1 MLNTTIGRR
10 GVSRPAGKSCAAA
23 LALMSLAASALMPA
37 MAQTVGAAPQEAT
50 APPPKTVD
58 LSTVPKVG
66 ATTGTVVKQML
77 RPQNGLSDS
86 EYWALKERVARHPP
100 ANAPAGKMSPP
111 PALIGGHDGSSV
123 QR

>member
-1 MLNTTIGRR
+1 MLKTTIGRR

-50 APPPKTVD
+50 APPPKTID
-58 LSTVPKVG
+58 LSTAPKIG
-66 ATTGTVVKQML
+66 ATAGTLVKQGL

-86 EYWALKERVARHPP
+86 EYWALKERMARHPP
-100 ANAPAGKMSPP
+100 ANSPSGKMSPP
-111 PALIGGHDGSSV
+111 PSIGRDRGSSM
-123 QR
+123 QP